1 MFDVETLRLML
12 GIVSLAVLALFYLG
26 VYRPTHS
33 PFSGWWTIA
42 LLCAAASS
50 VLLLANGTDLQVYTN
65 PSSTFVSVVGAICVW
80 FATRSLRKRP
90 NPVWLL
96 AVAPIL
102 AVVVACF
109 DQPSTN
115 IWAGNGL
122 LFALMASGF
131 SLGAWEVW
139 GAWAQRRSEPDAR
152 DSGEAITALA
162 VSGIAA
168 TVLGVLYVARFA
180 LYMGLG
186 SDHPLFTGAVGSST
200 TSVTL
205 LICLV
210 AVTFSVSA
218 IGWDQRTRALRRR
231 AAEDDLTGLLGRT
244 SFLARAQDAIAGSG
258 GRRSGQSWLVIAD
271 LDNFKPINDEFGHQ
285 AGDRTL
291 QRFAEVA
298 RGALRSSDAIG
309 RLGGDEF
316 GFVLENLGEEAVLAR
331 LEEIRERLAAGPDAL
346 GHVLPTASFGVAQ
359 CLADLTL
366 SEVLGRADAALYDAK
381 DAGRD
386 RASVFQDAP
395 GVR

>member
-1 MFDVETLRLML
+1 ML

-42 LLCAAASS
+42 LLCAAASA
-50 VLLLANGTDLQVYTN
+50 VLLLANGTGLQLYAN
-65 PSSTFVSVVGAICVW
+65 PASTFVSVVGAICVW
-80 FATRSLRKRP
+80 FATRSLRRRP

-96 AVAPIL
+96 AVAPTL

-109 DQPSTN
+109 DQPATN

-122 LFALMASGF
+122 LFALMAAGF

-139 GAWAQRRSEPDAR
+139 GAWALRRAEPDAR

-186 SDHPLFTGAVGSST
+186 HDHPLFTGAVGSAT

-231 AAEDDLTGLLGRT
+231 VAEDGVGRGPGR
-244 SFLARAQDAIAGSG
+244 LPPGARGGHPRRRHRRRAAPARAGSG
-258 GRRSGQSWLVIAD
+258 RPRGRL
-271 LDNFKPINDEFGHQ
+271 
-285 AGDRTL
+285 
-291 QRFAEVA
+291 
-298 RGALRSSDAIG
+298 ALRRRPHALICHPP
-309 RLGGDEF
+309 RPTRPRRGDPRPPRCP
-316 GFVLENLGEEAVLAR
+316 AP
-331 LEEIRERLAAGPDAL
+331 AGAEGDWPPCPHPSA
-346 GHVLPTASFGVAQ
+346 PASP
-359 CLADLTL
+359 C
-366 SEVLGRADAALYDAK
+366 S
-381 DAGRD
+381 
-386 RASVFQDAP
+386 
-395 GVR
+395 